1 MSQITF
7 SDGTKASVN
16 PNTHFTTVYGDPNQ
30 VPMTCTDI
38 LSHARVAGSRANFL
52 KTFNLQGT
60 QNTNLKVNLE
70 LLKVPMENIADQDA
84 SSAPGYSAID
94 TYLSS
99 VQNTQI
105 PVLQLVSNCLSEANS
120 PDTQE
125 LKQLEKEHDEAK
137 ARYEGITSD
146 VERVSYYQG
155 WFPMFRPMKEIS
167 LFVLFG
173 VSMFIML
180 VSILLL
186 LHVSGI
192 RVNIS
197 FPLQFFIDM
206 YSYFGHTPSYY
217 SSYLIGGLIV
227 GFLCAAVAFTRGWI

>member
-7 SDGTKASVN
+7 ADGTKASVN
-16 PNTHFTTVYGDPNQ
+16 TNTHFTTVYGDPNQ
-30 VPMTCTDI
+30 VPMTCKDI
-38 LSHARVAGSRANFL
+38 LSHARVGGSRANFL
-52 KTFNLQGT
+52 KTYNLQGT

-70 LLKVPMENIADQDA
+70 LLKVPMENIADQPVA
-84 SSAPGYSAID
+84 SSPGYTAIE

-105 PVLQLVSNCLSEANS
+105 PVLQLVNACLSEATS

-125 LKQLEKEHDEAK
+125 LKVLEKEHDEAK

-146 VERVSYYQG
+146 VERVSYYEG

-192 RVNIS
+192 TIHIT
-197 FPLQFFIDM
+197 FPLQFFIDI
-206 YSYFGHTPSYY
+206 YSYFGNTMTYF

-227 GFLCAAVAFTRGWI
+227 GFICVVFAFVRGWI

>member
-7 SDGTKASVN
+7 ADGTKASVN
-16 PNTHFTTVYGDPNQ
+16 TNTHFTTAYGDPNQ
-30 VPMTCTDI
+30 VPMTCKDI

-52 KTFNLQGT
+52 KTYNLQGT

-70 LLKVPMENIADQDA
+70 LLKVPMENIADQPVA
-84 SSAPGYSAID
+84 SSPGYTAIE

-105 PVLQLVSNCLSEANS
+105 PVLQLVNACLSEATS

-125 LKQLEKEHDEAK
+125 LKVLEKEHDEAK

-146 VERVSYYQG
+146 VERVSYYEG
-155 WFPMFRPMKEIS
+155 WFPMFRPMKEVS

-192 RVNIS
+192 RVHIS

-206 YSYFGHTPSYY
+206 YSYFGNTMTYF

-227 GFLCAAVAFTRGWI
+227 GFICVVFAFVRGWI

>member
-1 MSQITF
+1 MSLITF
-7 SDGTKASVN
+7 ADGTKASVN
-16 PNTHFTTVYGDPNQ
+16 TNTHFTTGYDDPNQ

-38 LSHARVAGSRANFL
+38 LSHARVAGTRANFL
-52 KTFNLQGT
+52 KTYNLQGT

-70 LLKVPMENIADQDA
+70 LLKVPMENIADQA
-84 SSAPGYSAID
+84 VSSTPGYSAID

-125 LKQLEKEHDEAK
+125 LKVLEKEHDEAK
-137 ARYEGITSD
+137 ARYDGITTD
-146 VERVSYYQG
+146 VERVSYYEG

-173 VSMFIML
+173 FSMFIML

-192 RVNIS
+192 RVNIT
-197 FPLQFFIDM
+197 FPLQLFIDM
-206 YSYFGHTPSYY
+206 YSYFGHTPGYF

-227 GFLCAAVAFTRGWI
+227 GLICVVFAFIRGWI

>member
-1 MSQITF
+1 M
-7 SDGTKASVN
+7 
-16 PNTHFTTVYGDPNQ
+16 
-30 VPMTCTDI
+30 
-38 LSHARVAGSRANFL
+38 
-52 KTFNLQGT
+52 
-60 QNTNLKVNLE
+60 
-70 LLKVPMENIADQDA
+70 
-84 SSAPGYSAID
+84 
-94 TYLSS
+94 
-99 VQNTQI
+99 
-105 PVLQLVSNCLSEANS
+105 
-120 PDTQE
+120 
-125 LKQLEKEHDEAK
+125 EKEHDEAK

-146 VERVSYYQG
+146 VEHVSYYQG

-180 VSILLL
+180 LSILLI

-206 YSYFGHTPSYY
+206 YSYFGNTPGYF

-227 GFLCAAVAFTRGWI
+227 GLICVIFAFLRGWI

>member
-7 SDGTKASVN
+7 ADGTKASVN
-16 PNTHFTTVYGDPNQ
+16 TNTHFTTRYDDPNQ
-30 VPMTCTDI
+30 VPMTCRDI

-52 KTFNLQGT
+52 KTYNLQGT

-70 LLKVPMENIADQDA
+70 LLKVPMENIADQA
-84 SSAPGYSAID
+84 VSSSPGYSAID

-105 PVLQLVSNCLSEANS
+105 PVLQLVNACLSEANS

-125 LKQLEKEHDEAK
+125 LKLLEKEHDEAK
-137 ARYEGITSD
+137 ARYDGITAD

-173 VSMFIML
+173 FSLFIL
-180 VSILLL
+180 IVSILLI

-192 RVNIS
+192 RVNIT
-197 FPLQFFIDM
+197 FPLQFFIDL
-206 YSYFGHTPSYY
+206 YSYLGNTPGYFT
-217 SSYLIGGLIV
+217 SYLIGGLIV
-227 GFLCAAVAFTRGWI
+227 GLICIFVAFIRGWI

>member
-1 MSQITF
+1 
-7 SDGTKASVN
+7 
-16 PNTHFTTVYGDPNQ
+16 
-30 VPMTCTDI
+30 MTCTDI

-52 KTFNLQGT
+52 KTYNLQGT

-70 LLKVPMENIADQDA
+70 LLKVPMENIADQDV

-120 PDTQE
+120 PDTHE
-125 LKQLEKEHDEAK
+125 LKVLEKEHDEAK
-137 ARYEGITSD
+137 ARYEGITTD

-155 WFPMFRPMKEIS
+155 WFPMFRPMKEVS

-206 YSYFGHTPSYY
+206 YSYFGHTLGYFTSYF
-217 SSYLIGGLIV
+217 IGGLVV
-227 GFLCAAVAFTRGWI
+227 GFICILFAFARGWI

>member
-7 SDGTKASVN
+7 ADGTKASVN
-16 PNTHFTTVYGDPNQ
+16 TNTHFTTVYGDPNQ
-30 VPMTCTDI
+30 VPMTCKDI

-52 KTFNLQGT
+52 KTYNLQGT

-70 LLKVPMENIADQDA
+70 LLKVPMENIADQPVA
-84 SSAPGYSAID
+84 SSPGYTAIE

-105 PVLQLVSNCLSEANS
+105 PVLQLVNACLSEATS

-125 LKQLEKEHDEAK
+125 LKVLEKEHDEAK

-146 VERVSYYQG
+146 VERVSYYEG

-192 RVNIS
+192 TIHIT
-197 FPLQFFIDM
+197 FPLQFFIDI
-206 YSYFGHTPSYY
+206 YSYFGNTMTYF

-227 GFLCAAVAFTRGWI
+227 GFICVVFAFVRGWI

>member
-70 LLKVPMENIADQDA
+70 LLKVPMENIADQDV
-84 SSAPGYSAID
+84 SSAPGYSDIN

-105 PVLQLVSNCLSEANS
+105 PVLQLVANCLSEANS

-125 LKQLEKEHDEAK
+125 LKVLEKEHDEAK
-137 ARYEGITSD
+137 ARYDGITSD

-155 WFPMFRPMKEIS
+155 WFPMFRPMKEVS

>member
-7 SDGTKASVN
+7 ADGTKASVN
-16 PNTHFTTVYGDPNQ
+16 TNTHFTTGYGDPNQ

-52 KTFNLQGT
+52 KTYNLQGT
-60 QNTNLKVNLE
+60 QNTNMKVNLE
-70 LLKVPMENIADQDA
+70 LLKVPMENIAEQDV
-84 SSAPGYSAID
+84 SSAPGYTAID

-105 PVLQLVSNCLSEANS
+105 PVLQLVNACLSEASS

-125 LKQLEKEHDEAK
+125 LKELEKEHDEAK
-137 ARYEGITSD
+137 ARYEGITTD

-155 WFPMFRPMKEIS
+155 WFPMFRPMKEVS

-180 VSILLL
+180 VTILLI
-186 LHVSGI
+186 LHTSGI
-192 RVNIS
+192 TIHIS

-206 YSYFGHTPSYY
+206 YSYFGHTLGYFM
-217 SSYLIGGLIV
+217 SYLIGGLIV
-227 GFLCAAVAFTRGWI
+227 GLICVVFAFIRGWI

>member
-52 KTFNLQGT
+52 KTYNLQGT

-70 LLKVPMENIADQDA
+70 LLKVPMENIADQDV

-105 PVLQLVSNCLSEANS
+105 PVLQLVANCLSEANS

-125 LKQLEKEHDEAK
+125 LKVLEKEHDEAK
-137 ARYEGITSD
+137 ARYEGITTD

-155 WFPMFRPMKEIS
+155 WFPMFRPMKEVS

-206 YSYFGHTPSYY
+206 YSYFGHTLGYFTSYF
-217 SSYLIGGLIV
+217 IGGLIV
-227 GFLCAAVAFTRGWI
+227 GFICILFAFARGWI

>member
-7 SDGTKASVN
+7 ADGTKASVN
-16 PNTHFTTVYGDPNQ
+16 TNTHFTTVYGDPNQ
-30 VPMTCTDI
+30 VPMTCRDI
-38 LSHARVAGSRANFL
+38 LSHARVVGSRANFL
-52 KTFNLQGT
+52 KTYNLQGT

-70 LLKVPMENIADQDA
+70 LLKVPMENIADQA
-84 SSAPGYSAID
+84 VSSAPGYSAID

-105 PVLQLVSNCLSEANS
+105 PVLQLVNACLSEATS

-125 LKQLEKEHDEAK
+125 LKVLEKEHDEAK

-146 VERVSYYQG
+146 VERVSYYEG

-167 LFVLFG
+167 LFILFG
-173 VSMFIML
+173 FSLFIL
-180 VSILLL
+180 IVSILLI

-192 RVNIS
+192 RVNIT

-206 YSYFGHTPSYY
+206 YSYFGNTPGYFTSF
-217 SSYLIGGLIV
+217 LVGGVMV
-227 GFLCAAVAFTRGWI
+227 GLLCIFIAFYRGWI